1 MGEIPIV
8 VSCIKGKKSYVV
20 DVCRQRTALIEQRG
34 KAEWEIEQTQ
44 MEAHQQRETLAQLI
58 DRVNQQARIIGE
70 LQVQSL
76 TGSIPRVSSD
86 VSNTH
91 SHQGEGRQTKTS
103 KTPNLPN
110 FSGEIP
116 TPKGEAEFDNW
127 IFQIKSPQST
137 YTDDAIRNAV
147 VSNVRGI
154 AKMVVHAVGY
164 DHGVIRYD
172 LTVRRLFW
180 FR

>member
-1 MGEIPIV
+1 MI
-8 VSCIKGKKSYVV
+8 
-20 DVCRQRTALIEQRG
+20 
-34 KAEWEIEQTQ
+34 
-44 MEAHQQRETLAQLI
+44 
-58 DRVNQQARIIGE
+58 
-70 LQVQSL
+70 
-76 TGSIPRVSSD
+76 
-86 VSNTH
+86 VSNPH

-103 KTPNLPN
+103 KTPDLPN

-116 TPKGEAEFDNW
+116 TQKGEAEFDNW

-164 DHGVIRYD
+164 DTGLSDMISQLEDCFGLGETNNTLLLDVHQMVQGPHEKIQKFGSK
-172 LTVRRLFW
+172 LECKI
-180 FR
+180 